1 MEYGIKT
8 KPQQQLQMIE
18 ADLKRLNVLELA
30 NCQRNKRIRYM
41 ERTSNSKGNPN
52 RFEKEPNKTRNI
64 K

>member
-30 NCQRNKRIRYM
+30 NCQRNKRIRYV
-41 ERTSNSKGNPN
+41 
-52 RFEKEPNKTRNI
+52 EKEQATQKATQTDLRRSQI
-64 K
+64 KLEI